1 LKEKFFIEFSAV
13 IDFVRVIRSALRS
26 FLKLKNVSA
35 AQVFDIELA
44 LSEAIVNIIKHT
56 YKFQPEQKIQL
67 TLTWDD
73 REQSCS
79 FVLEDFGASV
89 PPERILSRDL
99 EDVKDHGLGV
109 YIIKSMMDEVSYS
122 PKEEGIGNRLSMKKY
137 LPVEI
142 KK

>member
-1 LKEKFFIEFSAV
+1 M
-13 IDFVRVIRSALRS
+13 
-26 FLKLKNVSA
+26 
-35 AQVFDIELA
+35 
-44 LSEAIVNIIKHT
+44 
-56 YKFQPEQKIQL
+56 
-67 TLTWDD
+67 WDD

-89 PPERILSRDL
+89 PPEKILSRDL

-122 PKEEGIGNRLSMKKY
+122 QKEEGIGNRLSMKKY
-137 LPVEI
+137 LPVET